1 METQMQQRHAHCS
14 CGALSLICAGDPVSV
29 SLCHCRECQ
38 RRTGSTYGIA
48 AFFPRENVR
57 VQGRTAAYRRQ
68 ADSGYAVTQHFCPG
82 CGSTVF
88 WEPAR
93 KPDMIAVA
101 VGAFADPDFPAPGKQ
116 VYTEHRHRWVTVPE

>member
-1 METQMQQRHAHCS
+1 MQERHARCS
-14 CGALSLICAGDPVSV
+14 CGALSLICSGAPVSV

-48 AFFPRENVR
+48 AFFPRSKVESR
-57 VQGRTAAYRRQ
+57 GQATSYGRQ
-68 ADSGYAVTQHFCPG
+68 SDSGYGVTQHFCPC

-88 WEPAR
+88 WEAAR
-93 KPDMIAVA
+93 KPELVAVA

-116 VYTEHRHRWVTVPE
+116 VYTEYRYRWVAVPSD